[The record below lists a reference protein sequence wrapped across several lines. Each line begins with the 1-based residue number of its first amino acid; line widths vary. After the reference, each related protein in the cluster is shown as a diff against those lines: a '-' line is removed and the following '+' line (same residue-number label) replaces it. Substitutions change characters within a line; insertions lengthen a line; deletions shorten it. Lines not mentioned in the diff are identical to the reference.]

1 MRNEIGVMKNTEL
14 LALAIKAKD
23 GATAHPE
30 ITLTQNT
37 PAKIQMDLSAAQTAE
52 AAFQGSVAAIVPFAR
67 TAEPRSPGE
76 SV

>member
-1 MRNEIGVMKNTEL
+1 MKISAMKNTDL

-37 PAKIQMDLSAAQTAE
+37 PAKIQTDLSAAQAA

-67 TAEPRSPGE
+67 TAEPRSSRE